1 MADLNI
7 ALILRL
13 VDKAT
18 APAQAAL
25 RQVERAGVG
34 MQRLGRD
41 QLALSG
47 RQIAA
52 AQARSGALMGEGA
65 ALAASGY
72 AMAKTLAPAIK
83 FEAAMAK
90 VGAVSR
96 ASDEDL
102 ARMTATARKLG
113 AETPWSATQ
122 AAEGMQYL
130 AMAGFEVSETI
141 EAMPGMLNLA
151 SAGAIDLGAAADIA
165 SNVLTGFNMNASE
178 TGHLGDVLVN
188 TFTTSNTTLSSLGE
202 TMKYVAPAAASLG
215 VDLETAAAMAGKLG
229 DAGIQGSEAGT
240 ALRAVITRLA
250 APSNAAA
257 EVLEKLSVNTA
268 DANGN
273 LRGVPELLA
282 EIDEKMRGYGGAARA
297 EMVKTLFETEAMS
310 AATVL
315 LGQAGS
321 GALQTY
327 ATSLEEAGSAARVAT
342 QMNDNTAGALKTMQS
357 RAESLAITLGTVLLP
372 EIVNLLD
379 AVVPVMDRFA
389 AWAEANPRLIR
400 SIGRITALLF
410 VMRAG
415 LLVVRLGVQTATMAF
430 WVFNGALA
438 AVIWVLGT
446 LLRVVGIAARALLF
460 MGRIAGGAAAAG
472 VRILGA
478 ALRFVGQAFLWMGRV
493 ALANPV
499 LAVIALIAAAVYV
512 IYQNWDGIVG
522 WFKAKIDAVAAA
534 FDHGLLKG
542 VLKLLAEFNPFTLMF
557 DAATGLFTYITGW
570 TFEDVTNA
578 LKSAFDFDLFGAGVA
593 LISRLG
599 EGIWSVL
606 TGMVAGI
613 QAKLAG
619 IVQDWMQGAWDWVS
633 GGDAGAKAPDVVG
646 APAGPKAGPP
656 PPGRALGGAVRAGQ
670 IYRWMEEGE
679 EFFSPATDGSVVSN
693 REVRAL
699 RAGGGSRGPTTFTMG
714 DVVIHAQPGQSAQD
728 IGRAVRRALEQFAKS
743 SALHDGGDYAG

>member
-18 APAQAAL
+18 APARTAL
-25 RQVERAGVG
+25 RQVERAGMG

-47 RQIAA
+47 QQIAA
-52 AQARSGALMGEGA
+52 AQARSGALMGEAA

-72 AMAKTLAPAIK
+72 AMSRMLAPAVK
-83 FEAAMAK
+83 FEAAMSK

-96 ASDEDL
+96 ASDLDL
-102 ARMTATARKLG
+102 ERLNATARKLG

-130 AMAGFEVSETI
+130 AMAGFKVSETV
-141 EAMPGMLNLA
+141 EAMPGMLDLA

-165 SNVLTGFNMNASE
+165 SNVLTGFNMKASE

-257 EVLEKLSVNTA
+257 EVLENLKVQTA

-273 LRGVPELLA
+273 LRAVPELLA
-282 EIDEKMRGYGGAARA
+282 EIDEKMRGYGSAARS
-297 EMVKTLFETEAMS
+297 EMIKTLFETEAMS

-321 GALQTY
+321 GSLQDY
-327 ATSLEEAGSAARVAT
+327 AASLEEAGSAARVAA

-357 RAESLAITLGTVLLP
+357 RAEALAITIGTVLLP
-372 EIVNLLD
+372 EVVNLLD
-379 AVVPVMDRFA
+379 TLVPLMDRFS
-389 AWAEANPRLIR
+389 AWSEANPRLIR
-400 SIGRITALLF
+400 SIARLTALVF
-410 VMRAG
+410 AMRAG
-415 LLVVRLGVQTATMAF
+415 LLLVRLGVQTVTIAY
-430 WVFNGALA
+430 WLFNGALA
-438 AVIWVLGT
+438 AVIWSAGTVLRVLGFAT
-446 LLRVVGIAARALLF
+446 RAVLLL
-460 MGRIAGGAAAAG
+460 GRIAAGAATLG
-472 VRILGA
+472 LRILGG
-478 ALRFVGQAFLWMGRV
+478 ALRFVGRAFLWMGRM

-499 LAVIALIAAAVYV
+499 LAVVAALAAAAYV
-512 IYQNWDGIVG
+512 IYDNWDGITA
-522 WFKAKIDAVAAA
+522 WFWAKIDAVSAA
-534 FDHGLLKG
+534 FDEGLLSG
-542 VLKLLAEFNPFTLMF
+542 VLKLIAEFNPFTLMF
-557 DAATGLFTYITGW
+557 EAATSFFTYVTGW

-593 LISRLG
+593 LIKSLG

-606 TGMVAGI
+606 TGMVEAI
-613 QAKLAG
+613 QAKLSG
-619 IVQDWMQGAWDWVS
+619 IVPDWMQDAWNWVS
-633 GGDAGAKAPDVVG
+633 GEDAPEAGEAGG
-646 APAGPKAGPP
+646 APASSPAGPP

-679 EFFSPATDGSVVSN
+679 EFFSPQSDGSVISN
-693 REVRAL
+693 REVRAMRSGQ
-699 RAGGGSRGPTTFTMG
+699 RAGAQFSMG
-714 DVVIHAQPGQSAQD
+714 DVVIHAHPSQSPLD
-728 IGRAVRRALEQFAKS
+728 IARAVRRELEKFAQG